1 MIVSHTHLAKLS
13 VWLPGLL
20 ESRLRLRVDDMDRL
34 REASVLSDGVR
45 DL

>member
-1 MIVSHTHLAKLS
+1 MSYLAKPS
-13 VWLPGLL
+13 VLPGLL

-34 REASVLSDGVR
+34 REESVLSDGVR